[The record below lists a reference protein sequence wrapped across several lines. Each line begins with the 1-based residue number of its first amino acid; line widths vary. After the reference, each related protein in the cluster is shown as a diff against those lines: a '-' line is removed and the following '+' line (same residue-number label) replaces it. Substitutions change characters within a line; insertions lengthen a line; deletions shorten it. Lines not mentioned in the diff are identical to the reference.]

1 LLITLLALALSLPGP
16 AQGAG
21 IQWVDLTPGTEFEAP
36 GGLTRITRLTTEVR
50 FPRPDPDYG
59 QVEFGKDVDGDGRKD
74 HTWCGE
80 LAALTLYNIAVA
92 EGLWKPVR
100 GFPLTPEELERVETK
115 FGQCAQVQVED
126 DQYNAPVLLDKA
138 PYFPT
143 LAAIAGGPVGALVW
157 SGAQVGLARPAH
169 AIVVVGASASGD
181 VLVVKDCAEPQDDRY
196 DWRRDYFLVDW
207 VTMKAMLASIAAPN
221 AFLAFFPMPQN
232 GGALPGPAREA
243 LSDLQVTKDSFKWR
257 EGSQDRS
264 LDILLYR
271 VSTLDEAMRVIAA
284 FAYCGIPVLCLTPTT
299 LHVVAM
305 LSATSMSWEMVDE
318 GLRSRVD
325 RLEGEVCR
333 LSAEVSELRRRVD
346 REEGRLVEVSRRV
359 DEVEGRL
366 DRVEGEVSGLER
378 RVGELERRVDE
389 VRMEVNRLRDR
400 VSGLVSSLEGGRTR
414 GVPVVPVP
422 FTGRSSGRSG
432 ARRGRG
438 RTGRT
443 G

>member
-1 LLITLLALALSLPGP
+1 MLATLLVLALSLPGP

-100 GFPLTPEELERVETK
+100 GFPLTPEELERVETR

-157 SGAQVGLARPAH
+157 SGAQVGPAKPAH

-207 VTMKAMLASIAAPN
+207 VTMRTMLASIAAPN
-221 AFLAFFPMPQN
+221 AFLAFFPMPQD
-232 GGALPGPAREA
+232 GSTLPGPVREA
-243 LSDLQVTKDSFKWR
+243 LSELQVTKDSFKWR
-257 EGSQDRS
+257 EDSQDRS

-271 VSTLDEAMRVIAA
+271 VSTLDEAMRVLTAL
-284 FAYCGIPVLCLTPTT
+284 AYCGIPVLCLAPTT
-299 LHVVAM
+299 LHAVAM
-305 LSATSMSWEMVDE
+305 LSATSMSWEMVNE
-318 GLRSRVD
+318 ELRSRVG
-325 RLEGEVCR
+325 RLEEEVGR

-346 REEGRLVEVSRRV
+346 DEEERLVEVSRK
-359 DEVEGRL
+359 VEELDGRL

-389 VRMEVNRLRDR
+389 VSEEVNRLRDR
-400 VSGLVSSLEGGRTR
+400 VSSLEGGRTR

-422 FTGRSSGRSG
+422 PTGRSSGRSG